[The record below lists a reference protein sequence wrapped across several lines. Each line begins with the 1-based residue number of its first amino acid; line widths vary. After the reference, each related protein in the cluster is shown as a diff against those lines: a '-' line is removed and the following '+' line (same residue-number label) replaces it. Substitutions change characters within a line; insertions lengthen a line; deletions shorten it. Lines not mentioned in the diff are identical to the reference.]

1 MVQEVID
8 SGTFLAEAAMGPQV
22 FQLAHW
28 YIKVRLLRHMKHIAT
43 PAVGPVPW

>member
-8 SGTFLAEAAMGPQV
+8 GGTFLAEAAMGPQV

-28 YIKVRLLRHMKHIAT
+28 YTKVRLLRHLKQIA
-43 PAVGPVPW
+43 ADCI